1 MAKKNSLV
9 KNASILMAATMI
21 SRIIGLIYRR
31 PLGEI
36 LGSVGLGYYG
46 YASNLYSILLLISSY
61 SIPMAVSKI
70 VSERLAKKEYKN
82 SQKIFRGA
90 LIYGVIV
97 GGLAALVALFG
108 GGILL
113 PANQQNAV
121 PALQVLA
128 PTIFLSAIL
137 GVLRGYFQAHH
148 NMTPTSVSQVLEQIM
163 NAIVS
168 ILAAWILI
176 SSLGDGASTT
186 QVAIYGAVGGTLGTG
201 AGVVMALIFMLL
213 VYNANRK
220 TFRTRA
226 LRDPHTREYS
236 YRDVFGLIA
245 LMVTPVILTTF
256 INNAS
261 NYLDSYLYAGIQ
273 GMHGISADSIS
284 AAYGEF
290 SNYYMPVINIP
301 LALASASTSAMM
313 PEVSGAFALGE
324 NERANASINQ
334 TIKLTMFIC
343 IPATVGLT
351 ILAYPVMGVLFPAAS
366 DTAAKLLMTGSLY
379 VVFTALCT
387 VTGGALQSI
396 GKQRIALINAAIS
409 LAANMAILA
418 IMLLVAPQLDIY
430 AVMLAGIFFS
440 VVYCILNQITIH
452 KYLGFR
458 MDLRK
463 IYAEPV
469 MASAGMAVIAAVV
482 YYGLF
487 FLTRRPFI
495 SLIISIILA
504 IIAYLIFY
512 IRFSHTS
519 AEELRRFPFGTK
531 LVKIM
536 KIMKVYR

>member
-1 MAKKNSLV
+1 MVKRNSLV
-9 KNASILMAATMI
+9 KNASILMVATII

-82 SQKIFRGA
+82 AQKIFRGA
-90 LIYGVIV
+90 LMYAVLV
-97 GGLAALVALFG
+97 GGIAALVAFFG

-168 ILAAWILI
+168 ILAAWILVN
-176 SSLGDGASTT
+176 SVAGAGST
-186 QVAIYGAVGGTLGTG
+186 QKAIYGAVGGTLGTG
-201 AGVVMALIFMLL
+201 AGVVVGLIFMIFVYL
-213 VYNANRK
+213 VNRG
-220 TFRTRA
+220 TFRRRC
-226 LRDPHTREYS
+226 LKDPHTKEDS
-236 YRDVFGLIA
+236 YRDVFGLIF
-245 LMVTPVILTTF
+245 LMITPVILTTF

-261 NYLDSYLYAGIQ
+261 TYLDSYLYAGIQ
-273 GMHGISADSIS
+273 GWHGIDADSIS

-313 PEVSGAFALGE
+313 PEVSEAYALQ
-324 NERANASINQ
+324 NMKKANASINQ
-334 TIKLTMFIC
+334 TIQLTMFLC

-351 ILAYPVMGVLFPAAS
+351 VLAFPVMGVLFPAAS
-366 DTAAKLLMTGSLY
+366 NVAARLLMTGSLY
-379 VVFTALCT
+379 VVVTALCT

-396 GKQRIALINAAIS
+396 GKQRVAMINAAIS
-409 LAANMAILA
+409 LGANMAALA
-418 IMLLVAPQLDIY
+418 IMLVIAPRLDIY
-430 AVMLAGIFFS
+430 AVMLSGIIFS
-440 VVYCILNQITIH
+440 VVYCILNEIAMH
-452 KYLGFR
+452 KYLGFHPV
-458 MDLRK
+458 LK
-463 IYAEPV
+463 KTYADPV
-469 MASAGMAVIAAVV
+469 LASALMAVLAVGV

-487 FLTRRPFI
+487 HLTRRPFI
-495 SLIISIILA
+495 ALIIAIILA

-512 IRFSHTS
+512 VLISHTTQ
-519 AEELRRFPFGTK
+519 EELRSYPMGGK
-531 LVKIM
+531 LVKLLKLI
-536 KIMKVYR
+536 KIYR